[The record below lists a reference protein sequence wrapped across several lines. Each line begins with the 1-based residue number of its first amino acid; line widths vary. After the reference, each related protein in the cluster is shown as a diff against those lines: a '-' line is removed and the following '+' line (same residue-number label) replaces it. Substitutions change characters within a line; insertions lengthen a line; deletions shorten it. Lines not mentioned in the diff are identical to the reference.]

1 MKIIAMNM
9 FVFCVIPAPH
19 LCLKSVHW
27 MDEWINQTMC
37 REINDA
43 SENHKN
49 GYKVYLW
56 VSSSWYA
63 NSPHCL
69 IILMC
74 F

>member
-1 MKIIAMNM
+1 MKITAKAM

-19 LCLKSVHW
+19 LCLKSVYQ
-27 MDEWINQTMC
+27 MDEWMNQTMC

-56 VSSSWYA
+56 E
-63 NSPHCL
+63 CL
-69 IILMC
+69 LPDMLIHHTIW
-74 F
+74 